1 MRETLT
7 LSPLVMVRLGSINCS
22 PIEDDEAYELIQV
35 IDWLLEHEI
44 LLDNEEIF
52 DLWAVEDSRGLPEP
66 PPFPAPT
73 HRIGGYTGINGFDY
87 EPDRPYVC
95 QIATII

>member
-52 DLWAVEDSRGLPEP
+52 DLWAVEDSHGLPEP
-66 PPFPAPT
+66 PPFPLRP
-73 HRIGGYTGINGFDY
+73 IESEGIRGSMVLITNQT
-87 EPDRPYVC
+87 DRMC
-95 QIATII
+95 AR